1 MAETKYFQMHEMC
14 IEYLKRFVTW
24 PSPKGWITII
34 VAILMGIGG
43 VVALTWKASEQFG
56 SLCDRVSTLE
66 KDHQLIAETKKNTED
81 IKALLIDL
89 DRTSK

>member
-1 MAETKYFQMHEMC
+1 MNETHENRR
-14 IEYLKRFVTW
+14 IEDLRKVFVAW
-24 PSPKGWITII
+24 PTPEGWIAII
-34 VAILMGIGG
+34 LAILMGIGG
-43 VVALTWKASEQFG
+43 VVALTWRASAEFG
-56 SLCDRVSTLE
+56 SLCDRVATLE